1 MLDPNVA
8 LDDVNIDER
17 GIREQGTHPLT
28 VAERLVSETLFE
40 VEGWKKIQAIPLAFQ
55 SFGFDPDS
63 VSLKFEEV
71 ELPISIGNKHFNK
84 HFKTSFETFET
95 HQTLSSTYLV
105 SFHMTIMINTLY
117 QQYVTYYIYYY
128 RTP

>member
-8 LDDVNIDER
+8 LDDVNIDEK
-17 GIREQGTHPLT
+17 GIREQGTYPKT

-55 SFGFDPDS
+55 SFGYDPDS

-71 ELPISIGNKHFNK
+71 ELPISIGNKYLMGAPMRGQ
-84 HFKTSFETFET
+84 SR
-95 HQTLSSTYLV
+95 SSTFLV

-117 QQYVTYYIYYY
+117 QQYVTYYMYY
-128 RTP
+128 